1 MKCFI
6 ATYINDV
13 NTTSGDVAEYL
24 AAVLLRDEDGNVHHT
39 ANYDDMDEICKNEAQ
54 NFIDNSEYS
63 ELRGYEII
71 DTENGCAVVDN
82 EGYRIITYD
91 IHDLD
96 IEINLK

>member
-1 MKCFI
+1 MRYFI
-6 ATYINDV
+6 ATYIDDV
-13 NTTSGDVAEYL
+13 NTASGDVAGHL
-24 AAVLLRDEDGNVHHT
+24 AAVLLRDEDGNVRHT

-54 NFIDNSEYS
+54 YFIDNCEYS
-63 ELRGYEII
+63 NQRGYEII